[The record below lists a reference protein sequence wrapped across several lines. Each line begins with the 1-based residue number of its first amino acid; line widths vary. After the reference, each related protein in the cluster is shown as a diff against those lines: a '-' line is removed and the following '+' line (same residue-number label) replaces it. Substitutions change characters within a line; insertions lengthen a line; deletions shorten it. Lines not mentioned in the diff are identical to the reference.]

1 MNSSMRI
8 ITQLKLQR
16 EPRKNKDSLAS
27 INHKTCFRT
36 EAGFF
41 NIYLNPILFRLNSN
55 SVSLP
60 LKTVDLKRDIS
71 DKLCCFPRQKP
82 GRILGYANENLTM
95 PNKII
100 EMGLLPETQFKILYQ
115 APFKGPLYIEF
126 GDEKSRIAL
135 REEEARFII
144 VDSLT

>member
-1 MNSSMRI
+1 M
-8 ITQLKLQR
+8 
-16 EPRKNKDSLAS
+16 
-27 INHKTCFRT
+27 
-36 EAGFF
+36 
-41 NIYLNPILFRLNSN
+41 
-55 SVSLP
+55 P

-71 DKLCCFPRQKP
+71 DKLCCFPRQEP